1 MNRII
6 DLYAGALIN
15 ARRTFEVRRSSWG
28 LPERA
33 YGCSEGPRAGPARV
47 QNLRE

>member
-15 ARRTFEVRRSSWG
+15 AERTFEVRRSSWG
-28 LPERA
+28 LPESVRMQRRFA
-33 YGCSEGPRAGPARV
+33 RGPST
-47 QNLRE
+47 REECP